1 MTERGLVALTG
12 FTVESGEELW
22 RPPPVWGSGIANV
35 SNMMLESLDFCAT
48 IKGNMPGCKSGGVQ
62 TPPRGLI
69 HGP

>member
-1 MTERGLVALTG
+1 MALTG

-35 SNMMLESLDFCAT
+35 SNMMLESLDFCAFWQLLRA
-48 IKGNMPGCKSGGVQ
+48 ICLDASRGRVQ